1 MKRIPFP
8 ADVSDT
14 TRRYPRTLEQAFGPY
29 QRQSVIVPM
38 GSAGSGQGSM
48 PLSALLICIAAAALA
63 LLSGC
68 TGADAGEQPQPKHL
82 VAQQEQRRAVA
93 AAHLCGP
100 GKAAVWHD
108 SFEMQCTREVNP

>member
-38 GSAGSGQGSM
+38 GPAGSGQGSM
-48 PLSALLICIAAAALA
+48 PLSALLICIAAVAPA

-68 TGADAGEQPQPKHL
+68 TGADAGEQPQPNHL
-82 VAQQEQRRAVA
+82 VAKHEQRRAA
-93 AAHLCGP
+93 AAVRLCGP
-100 GKAAVWHD
+100 GKTAVWLD
-108 SFEMQCTREVNP
+108 NTEMECMREVNP